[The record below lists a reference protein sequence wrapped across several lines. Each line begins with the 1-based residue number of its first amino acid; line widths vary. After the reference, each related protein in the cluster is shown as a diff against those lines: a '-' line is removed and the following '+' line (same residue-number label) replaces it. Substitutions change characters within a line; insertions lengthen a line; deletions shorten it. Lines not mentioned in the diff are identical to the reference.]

1 MQTAFESAFFIMKR
15 VKSNSRNRDG
25 ATQDRSSLQNGVL
38 ILSFIHDA
46 IAHLINPLHQIA
58 KSLQVLDGAANA
70 LNRIADSKQEEI
82 GMVVR
87 RRAAG
92 ARRPSRLARKRSGSP
107 TPNKM

>member
-1 MQTAFESAFFIMKR
+1 MKR
-15 VKSNSRNRDG
+15 IKSNSRNRDG
-25 ATQDRSSLQNGVL
+25 ATQDPSSQQNEVL

-70 LNRIADSKQEEI
+70 LNRIADTRQEEM

-87 RRAAG
+87 GRETG
-92 ARRPSRLARKRSGSP
+92 TLRPSRLPRKHSRVPAQKKS
-107 TPNKM
+107 